1 MAAVT
6 GDDGVVSGSETADVE
21 GPESGSDAG
30 EPAVPTFDITFGEGQ
45 MGMLVKESSLGLMVV
60 HIKMDGAAMENGVK
74 IGYVG
79 TQLNDEPVP
88 PHMTEA
94 GFAKKV
100 GAAARPLT
108 MRFTRP
114 RAARA
119 RRPRH
124 PSHRAG

>member
-74 IGYVG
+74 IGYVV

-114 RAARA
+114 PEAADELA
-119 RRPRH
+119 ALIAL
-124 PSHRAG
+124 SN